1 MANGANAASELP
13 RGIFISYRRDDMGMV
28 VAMLA
33 AELGRYLPGIP
44 VFRDRE
50 SIRPGH
56 DWAQTIGAEIESAAV
71 VLVMIGPKW
80 LTIKDDT
87 GRRRLDVPGDQ
98 VAREI
103 KEALGSEIRRVIPVL
118 LDGAAPLAAEDLPA
132 AISKLATLHARSL
145 KDDEDFRGHIAS
157 FARLLRQE
165 HRDAV
170 QAWRTRERLPA
181 ITPVV
186 NDQTSIPAFVAEIKR
201 IREGGSGRL
210 PDPANAMAGLRDF
223 AQLRSIDDLIGLW
236 PAGRGAGGFAEL
248 DAAAILT
255 LAAVDRLPEEA
266 AKLAVEL
273 RRAEGGK
280 PRLTH
285 SIIHDLAAQRTIP
298 DVAEFIAE
306 CQLLDATDLMKATVE
321 AFAGSESRVR
331 LDKALLYFELIRVG
345 REDMARE
352 LLAETLVSEG
362 RTPPR
367 AVAADPGAQEPPPV
381 GVIGEVGIV
390 GALRY
395 LSPEQRIVE
404 DWIDR
409 RMAEDSD
416 YWDGTVELV
425 AQLLRNEPK
434 GDEVLAR
441 HVARRWRAD
450 HLIHLCGI
458 LAEAEGSASPS
469 LRLVWRYLAEREHER
484 WSPWEYLAEVISG
497 YKSESP
503 ELADTFP
510 ELLTAIVT
518 GGAHPEQPCPVDFIR
533 MVAGALKGPSV
544 PARCRLDLLVT
555 AATHPEHRTSGADI
569 AQLLIW
575 VGDEV
580 RRRARQP
587 SRKRGG
593 KQPDDKWA
601 ARQLRRGG
609 EQVHEWFDKD
619 LWQAAQQVNR
629 WFAEELAKD
638 RPSFG
643 LNLYTDYLSAL
654 RDEPRLTFWAVRELT
669 DPGTPRPSKLT
680 GEQIGAIAVSIYAS
694 GLRDA
699 ASDLLDTAFE
709 LLERY
714 LENEQAVTWQDVR
727 DIVGQV
733 VEAEQAAAQAEEA
746 GGVAARAEEAD
757 PEGPVPMGQHPRWR
771 DLLGATIGRWTD
783 TDHLYEVWKKL
794 HENQQEETADAR
806 HQGRDYAREADA
818 IMSLLQ

>member
-1 MANGANAASELP
+1 MVNGANEASEPP

-50 SIRPGH
+50 SIRLGH
-56 DWAQTIGAEIESAAV
+56 DWELTIRAEIESAAV

-80 LTIKDDT
+80 LTIEDGT
-87 GRRRLDVPGDQ
+87 GRRRLDVPGDY
-98 VAREI
+98 VVREI
-103 KEALGSEIRRVIPVL
+103 EAALGSEIRRVIPVL
-118 LDGAAPLAAEDLPA
+118 LDDARPLAAGELPP
-132 AISKLATLHARSL
+132 AISKLASRQARSL
-145 KDDEDFRGHIAS
+145 KDDEDFRDRIAS
-157 FARLLRQE
+157 FARQLRQE

-170 QAWRTRERLPA
+170 HAWRTSERLPA
-181 ITPVV
+181 VTPVV
-186 NDQTSIPAFVAEIKR
+186 NDQTSISAFVAEIKR
-201 IREGGSGRL
+201 IREGDSGRL
-210 PDPANAMAGLRDF
+210 PDPANAMAALRDF
-223 AQLRSIDDLIGLW
+223 AQLRSIDDLIRLW
-236 PAGRGAGGFAEL
+236 PAGKGTGGFSEL

-255 LAAVDRLPEEA
+255 LAAVDRPPEEA

-273 RRAEGGK
+273 RRAEGET
-280 PRLTH
+280 PRLTE

-306 CQLLDATDLMKATVE
+306 CRRLDDPKLMKATVE

-345 REDMARE
+345 REDMAEE
-352 LLAETLVSEG
+352 LLAETLKSEG

-367 AVAADPGAQEPPPV
+367 AVEAVETDPGARERPPA

-395 LSPEQRIVE
+395 LSPEQQIVE
-404 DWIDR
+404 EWIDR
-409 RMAEDSD
+409 RMAEDSE
-416 YWDGTVELV
+416 YWDDTVELV
-425 AQLLRNEPK
+425 ARLLRNEPN

-450 HLIHLCGI
+450 HLIQLCGI
-458 LAEAEGSASPS
+458 LAQAEGRTSPG
-469 LRLVWRYLAEREHER
+469 LGLVWRYLAEREHER

-497 YKSESP
+497 YKSRSP

-518 GGAHPEQPCPVDFIR
+518 GGANPAQPCPIDFIR

-555 AATHPEHRTSGADI
+555 AATHPEHRNSGADI

-580 RRRARQP
+580 RRRAQQTSKKQGSKKQG
-587 SRKRGG
+587 SR
-593 KQPDDKWA
+593 WA
-601 ARQLRRGG
+601 ARRLRRRA
-609 EQVHEWFDKD
+609 EQVHELFDKD
-619 LWQAAQQVNR
+619 LWQVAQQLNK
-629 WFAEELAKD
+629 WFAEELAKE

-643 LNLYTDYLSAL
+643 LSLYIDYLSAL
-654 RDEPRLTFWAVRELT
+654 RDDARLTFWAVRELT
-669 DPGTPRPSKLT
+669 DPATPRPSKLT
-680 GEQIGAIAVSIYAS
+680 GEQIGAIAVGIYAG
-694 GLRDA
+694 GLHG
-699 ASDLLDTAFE
+699 TAFD

-714 LENEQAVTWQDVR
+714 LENEQAVTWQDIR
-727 DIVGQV
+727 DIVGEV
-733 VEAEQAAAQAEEA
+733 WEAEQAAEAERTGDLTGKA
-746 GGVAARAEEAD
+746 GRQHTVQMRQDERWGV
-757 PEGPVPMGQHPRWR
+757 
-771 DLLGATIGRWTD
+771 LLGATIGRWTD
-783 TDHLYEVWKKL
+783 TDHL
-794 HENQQEETADAR
+794 QEAWESLRYNEERETADPR
-806 HQGRDYAREADA
+806 HLGRDYAGEADA
-818 IMSLLQ
+818 IMSLSQ